1 MQNKAEKLRKE
12 DYDLFSS
19 MEGHYVSENE
29 KTFFEMMRRK
39 MEYEITVSNDLIL
52 SEFDND
58 DHLYILRCVYEEIVI
73 GHGLPNHYDEECHV
87 MTLAEALA
95 TNLKECGF
103 LEREITLLEWLRG
116 RDYENVRY
124 DNNFDDE

>member
-1 MQNKAEKLRKE
+1 MKSKAQKLWKE
-12 DYDLFSS
+12 DYELFDS

-29 KTFFEMMRRK
+29 KTFFEKMRHK
-39 MEYEITVSNDLIL
+39 MEYEITVSNDLIM

-58 DHLYILRCVYEEIVI
+58 DHIYILRCVYEEIVV

-87 MTLAEALA
+87 MTLAEALNS
-95 TNLKECGF
+95 NLKELGF
-103 LEREITLLEWLRG
+103 LERDVTLLEWLRE
-116 RDYENVRY
+116 RDYKDIRY